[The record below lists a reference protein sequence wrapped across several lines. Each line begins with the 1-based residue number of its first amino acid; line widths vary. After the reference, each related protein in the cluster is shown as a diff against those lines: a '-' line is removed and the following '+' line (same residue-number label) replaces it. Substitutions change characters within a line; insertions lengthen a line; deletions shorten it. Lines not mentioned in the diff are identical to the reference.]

1 MVFSSRIIRS
11 IIIIIGSRLTSLQI
25 LIYLSASN
33 DMGVGK
39 RFQNLEALSFV
50 NYHAAIEWGC
60 KTSVVPL
67 VVKRDM
73 RQSGTS
79 LRISDPQIWVYLVQS
94 NFD

>member
-50 NYHAAIEWGC
+50 NYHAAIEWGVQDLRGPPC
-60 KTSVVPL
+60 RQKRHAAVWYLTS
-67 VVKRDM
+67 
-73 RQSGTS
+73 
-79 LRISDPQIWVYLVQS
+79 Y
-94 NFD
+94 